1 MDYRGVVFSHGVTR
15 YDPVQRSNQWKHRI
29 AKEEKLSL
37 DLWGKQT
44 TKAPLAAPEDVR
56 ASARAEEKTSAA
68 GGGAAPAVPQLDV
81 AQVSARGG
89 SRATG
94 RSTQRSRTQR
104 TGRSTARSQRSQ
116 ATARSQRS
124 QRSHRSGRSGRSGR
138 STARSRRSEGGSTA
152 LYTSRSAASQFSL
165 RTDAT
170 NLTEAAIRR
179 IERLERTLEEEKQQ
193 RLQAEGELKKLQ
205 TMVLAKLGTVKE

>member
-1 MDYRGVVFSHGVTR
+1 MSYRGLVFSSGVTR
-15 YDPVQRSNQWKHRI
+15 YDPVQRANQWKHRI
-29 AKEEKLSL
+29 GKEEKLSL
-37 DLWGKQT
+37 NLWGKQT
-44 TKAPLAAPEDVR
+44 SSAPLAAPEDVR
-56 ASARAEEKTSAA
+56 AEARAEQKSSAA
-68 GGGAAPAVPQLDV
+68 GAPAVPQLDV

-94 RSTQRSRTQR
+94 RSTQRSRA
-104 TGRSTARSQRSQ
+104 TARSQRSQ
-116 ATARSQRS
+116 RTARSQRQDTARSGRSQRS
-124 QRSHRSGRSGRSGR
+124 QRSHRSGRG
-138 STARSRRSEGGSTA
+138 TARSRRSEGGSTA

-179 IERLERTLEEEKQQ
+179 IERLERTLEEEKRQ
-193 RLQAEGELKKLQ
+193 RLNAEGELKKLQ